1 MWKELSV
8 ASPYLLNI
16 FPQGKRCSRVLGVLG
31 KASCAL
37 QLNYIAAVSVCGCL
51 LLRIDQYVAKNMGLI
66 LHPFPF
72 RPCEVVL

>member
-1 MWKELSV
+1 MWQSTW
-8 ASPYLLNI
+8 SIRQSLLCT
-16 FPQGKRCSRVLGVLG
+16 FF
-31 KASCAL
+31 AAL
-37 QLNYIAAVSVCGCL
+37 FVQLNYIAAVSVCGCL